1 MSMPLD
7 MFMGIQISNP
17 LEGPL
22 GNDDLASISMS
33 RHASNQEEE
42 DHEEDQERPEESQDR
57 EETEERIDGH
67 IDQEGQDQREKDG
80 SEQVHFLGVQI
91 FCGDFSIT
99 RPKRFFN
106 LIRRFIT

>member
-7 MFMGIQISNP
+7 MFIGIQISNP

-42 DHEEDQERPEESQDR
+42 DHEED
-57 EETEERIDGH
+57 
-67 IDQEGQDQREKDG
+67 
-80 SEQVHFLGVQI
+80 
-91 FCGDFSIT
+91 
-99 RPKRFFN
+99 
-106 LIRRFIT
+106 